1 MSLIHRFVLVA
12 ITQREARVWNM
23 GIDPGS
29 TPIVV
34 IPPDPDRPHRHNRQ
48 GQHHHGHSRDGNSEV
63 YFGEV
68 ATTLKGAAEIL
79 ILGNATGTSNAMA
92 NFVSFLDRGE
102 SELAHKVV
110 AALEVNLPAMTEG
123 EILAYGR
130 HCYSQHVHPTPHP

>member
-29 TPIVV
+29 TPVVV

-48 GQHHHGHSRDGNSEV
+48 GQHHHGHSRDGNSDV

-102 SELAHKVV
+102 PELAHKVV

-130 HCYSQHVHPTPHP
+130 HWYSQHVHPIPHP